1 MERRTWPY
9 MVKKA
14 HAGGAPPCVETRGR
28 GVDGLMGS
36 GVFSSALP
44 YPPLPSPDTL
54 ETIMA
59 FALQPNVADSWGLQ
73 RGCLPQRV
81 LLVLCAPKSLRGDGW
96 AQSGACGQG

>member
-1 MERRTWPY
+1 
-9 MVKKA
+9 
-14 HAGGAPPCVETRGR
+14 
-28 GVDGLMGS
+28 
-36 GVFSSALP
+36 
-44 YPPLPSPDTL
+44 
-54 ETIMA
+54 MA